1 MKKRLFSAFAALL
14 LPLVAFASD
23 WGGVKATVVN
33 RAGRIPIPEATV
45 TVSRGAEVVA
55 SAKTGSDGKFEISG
69 LENGAYRVLV
79 TAAGFA
85 SSEINLSVEGFVR
98 DLIFVSLV
106 SEQIIAEADDS
117 SYAEFDME
125 DSGYS
130 DNPSILFGANDPYN
144 NIVGYGF
151 SDVRFKNRGYNS
163 ETQDVLFAGIPLNDA
178 LTGYSPYSLWSGLNE
193 ATRNKETTIG
203 MESHETSFG
212 GYNGVTSI
220 LGTPSTVRPGLR
232 FSVLSNSALYRLRLM
247 ANYASGEMD
256 NGWSYAVNVSA
267 RLGGNDWVKGVYYKY
282 LSYYAGAEKKFS
294 DEHRLALMTFAT
306 PGERGAQNAST
317 QEVYDLMR
325 DNMYNSNWG
334 YQNGKMRNARVRS
347 TFEPIFVAKYT
358 YTPSTELELNA
369 TVLFRTG
376 RNGYSALDWYD
387 SADPRPDYYR
397 NLPSYFYDPNPD
409 LSRYDEYQAAQQREA
424 WYTDSNV
431 QHINWDRLYNI
442 NYNSEGGRSKYV
454 LQDRR
459 TDQND
464 LNFALTGKWTPS
476 SWLTLEGGANARI
489 NRTEYFQTVKD
500 LLGGQYYL
508 NINNFAER
516 DYAFSPAKVQNDL
529 DYWIRNNGQAEMVKK
544 GDKYGYDYYAQV
556 RNAKLWANAL
566 VDRGPFKAHV
576 SAKVG
581 YESFWRD
588 GLMRNGLFPG
598 VQADGLD
605 YIIEGVNLSKDG
617 DYQTSYGKSEK
628 AKFLTGA
635 VKAGAEYVLMGGHRI
650 YANVGYFEDAPKF
663 SGAFLSPRTRNTLVP
678 NLKNSKTFSADA
690 NYQYSNR
697 GYNIRFTA
705 FYTTINDQSKVMS
718 FYDDS
723 QHSFT
728 NFAMT
733 GIDERH
739 MGIELGFKVPFFL
752 TNLTLQGALSLG
764 EYIYTSTPR
773 MTQTIDNSSVVVV
786 ENTPVTYWASHPI
799 YAKNSDGTYVIDD
812 EGRYKVAKEQKHYVP
827 STPQLAANL
836 GFNYRL
842 PSYWF
847 FSLGANFYAHNY
859 LSMNPLYRTELAVV
873 GPDDKLS
880 SVSREEHRRTW
891 LLTEEIVNQG
901 LSADEIEYMAAQE
914 RFDPVVIVNASI
926 GKSWYIQRKYQFGF
940 SLELKNML
948 NNTDVRTGGYEQTR
962 LLKSGSYTR
971 YYRFDSKYF
980 YMQGANYMLN
990 LYFRF

>member
-1 MKKRLFSAFAALL
+1 MKKTLTSICAALL
-14 LPLVAFASD
+14 LPLCALAQQV
-23 WGGVKATVVN
+23 GGVKATVVS
-33 RAGRIPIPEATV
+33 RAGRAPIADATI
-45 TVSRGAEVVA
+45 TVLRSGSPVSTATSSQNGTFEI
-55 SAKTGSDGKFEISG
+55 TGLEDGKYTLTVEAEG
-69 LENGAYRVLV
+69 Y
-79 TAAGFA
+79 A
-85 SSEINLSVEGFVR
+85 SSQINLSVEGFVR
-98 DLIFVSLV
+98 DLMFVSLV
-106 SEQIIAEADDS
+106 PEQAIKEADDS

-163 ETQDVLFAGIPLNDA
+163 EAQDVLFAGIPINDA

-193 ATRNKETTIG
+193 ATRSKETTIG
-203 MESHETSFG
+203 LDAHDLSFG

-220 LGTPSTVRPGLR
+220 DGTPSSVRPGLR

-247 ANYASGEMD
+247 ANYASGVMD

-267 RLGGNDWVKGVYYKY
+267 RLGGNDWVQGVYYKY
-282 LSYYAGAEKKFS
+282 LSYYAGAEKKFG
-294 DEHRLALMTFAT
+294 DEHRLAFMTFAT

-317 QEVYDLMR
+317 QEVYDLMG

-334 YQNGKMRNARVRS
+334 YQNGKIRNARVRS
-347 TFEPIFVAKYT
+347 TFEPVFVAKYA
-358 YTPSTELELNA
+358 YTPSTELELDA
-369 TVLFRTG
+369 ALLFRTG

-397 NLPSYFYDPNPD
+397 NLPSYYYDENED
-409 LSRYDEYQAAQQREA
+409 MGRYDEYQAAQQREA
-424 WYTDSNV
+424 WLFDSDT
-431 QHINWDRLYNI
+431 QHLNWDFMYNV
-442 NYNSEGGRSKYV
+442 NYNSANGRSKYI

-464 LNFALTGKWTPS
+464 LNLALSGKWSPV
-476 SWLTLEGGANARI
+476 SWFTLNGGFNGRL

-500 LLGGQYYL
+500 LLGGEYFV

-516 DYAFSPAKVQNDL
+516 DYAFSEAKIQNDL
-529 DYWIRNNGQAEMVKK
+529 DYWLDKGTAQVLGK
-544 GDKYGYDYYAQV
+544 GDKYGYDYYAHV
-556 RNAKLWANAL
+556 RSAKFWANGKFEA
-566 VDRGPFKAHV
+566 GPFRANV
-576 SAKVG
+576 AGRIG
-581 YESFWRD
+581 YESFYRE

-598 VQADGLD
+598 QKADGSD
-605 YIIEGVNLSKDG
+605 YIIDGVNLTKDG
-617 DYQTSYGKSEK
+617 GYQTSYGKSDV
-628 AKFLTGA
+628 AGFVVGGI
-635 VKAGAEYVLMGGHRI
+635 KAGAEYVLTGGHRF

-663 SGAFLSPRTRNTLVP
+663 SGAFLSPRTRNTLVDGLV
-678 NLKNSKTFSADA
+678 NTKTFSADA
-690 NYQYSNR
+690 NYQYSNG
-697 GYNIRFTA
+697 GYNLRASA

-723 QHSFT
+723 YNSFT

-739 MGIELGFKVPFFL
+739 MGIELGFKVPFFI

-764 EYIYTSTPR
+764 EYIYTSTPT
-773 MTQTIDNSSVVVV
+773 MTETVDNSSAVLV
-786 ENTPVTYWASHPI
+786 ENEPITYWKEHPV
-799 YAKNSDGTYVIDD
+799 YAKDADGNYIISED
-812 EGRYKVAKEQKHYVP
+812 GKYQLSKVQKHYVP

-836 GFNYRL
+836 GLNYRL

-847 FSLGANFYAHNY
+847 FSLGVNYYANSY
-859 LSMNPLYRTELAVV
+859 LSMNPLYRTELAVA
-873 GPDDKLS
+873 GPDDSLTS
-880 SVSREEHRRTW
+880 ASRTEHRKTW
-891 LLTEEIVNQG
+891 YLSEDIVNQG
-901 LSADEIEYMAAQE
+901 LSAEEIEYMASQE
-914 RFDPVVIVNASI
+914 KFDPAFVLNCSV
-926 GKSWYIQRKYQFGF
+926 GKSWYIQRTYQFGF
-940 SLELKNML
+940 SLEVKNML
-948 NNTDVRTGGYEQTR
+948 NNRNIKTGGYEQTR
-962 LLKSGSYTR
+962 LVDSGSYTR

>member
-212 GYNGVTSI
+212 GYNVVTSI

-489 NRTEYFQTVKD
+489 NRT
-500 LLGGQYYL
+500 
-508 NINNFAER
+508 
-516 DYAFSPAKVQNDL
+516 
-529 DYWIRNNGQAEMVKK
+529 
-544 GDKYGYDYYAQV
+544 
-556 RNAKLWANAL
+556 
-566 VDRGPFKAHV
+566 
-576 SAKVG
+576 
-581 YESFWRD
+581 
-588 GLMRNGLFPG
+588 
-598 VQADGLD
+598 
-605 YIIEGVNLSKDG
+605 
-617 DYQTSYGKSEK
+617 
-628 AKFLTGA
+628 
-635 VKAGAEYVLMGGHRI
+635 
-650 YANVGYFEDAPKF
+650 
-663 SGAFLSPRTRNTLVP
+663 
-678 NLKNSKTFSADA
+678 
-690 NYQYSNR
+690 
-697 GYNIRFTA
+697 
-705 FYTTINDQSKVMS
+705 
-718 FYDDS
+718 
-723 QHSFT
+723 
-728 NFAMT
+728 
-733 GIDERH
+733 
-739 MGIELGFKVPFFL
+739 
-752 TNLTLQGALSLG
+752 
-764 EYIYTSTPR
+764 
-773 MTQTIDNSSVVVV
+773 
-786 ENTPVTYWASHPI
+786 
-799 YAKNSDGTYVIDD
+799 
-812 EGRYKVAKEQKHYVP
+812 
-827 STPQLAANL
+827 
-836 GFNYRL
+836 
-842 PSYWF
+842 
-847 FSLGANFYAHNY
+847 
-859 LSMNPLYRTELAVV
+859 
-873 GPDDKLS
+873 
-880 SVSREEHRRTW
+880 
-891 LLTEEIVNQG
+891 
-901 LSADEIEYMAAQE
+901 
-914 RFDPVVIVNASI
+914 
-926 GKSWYIQRKYQFGF
+926 
-940 SLELKNML
+940 
-948 NNTDVRTGGYEQTR
+948 
-962 LLKSGSYTR
+962 
-971 YYRFDSKYF
+971 
-980 YMQGANYMLN
+980 
-990 LYFRF
+990 